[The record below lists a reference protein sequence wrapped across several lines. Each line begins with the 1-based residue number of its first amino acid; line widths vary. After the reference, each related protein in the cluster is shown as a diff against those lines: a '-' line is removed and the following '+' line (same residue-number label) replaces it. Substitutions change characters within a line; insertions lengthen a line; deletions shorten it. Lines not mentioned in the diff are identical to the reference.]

1 METTNLSYD
10 DAIKRV
16 EQIIR
21 ELEQTEALSVAAYK
35 QKAREAQQLLRFCES
50 QLRDMEQALAQPA
63 AE

>member
-1 METTNLSYD
+1 MDNLTYD

-21 ELEQTEALSVAAYK
+21 ELEQTEALSVATYK
-35 QKAREAQQLLRFCES
+35 QKAQEAQQLLRFCES

>member
-1 METTNLSYD
+1 MENNLTYD

-21 ELEQTEALSVAAYK
+21 ELEQTEALSVATYK
-35 QKAREAQQLLRFCES
+35 QKAQEAQQLLRFCES